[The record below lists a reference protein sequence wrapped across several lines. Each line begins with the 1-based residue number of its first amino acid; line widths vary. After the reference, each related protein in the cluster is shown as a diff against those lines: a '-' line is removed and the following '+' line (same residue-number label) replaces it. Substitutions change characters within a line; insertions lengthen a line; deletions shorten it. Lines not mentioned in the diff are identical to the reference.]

1 MYNHFLA
8 DRKERYE
15 QNGESTGFFQQSKEL
30 TTLKR
35 ELPWLREPD
44 KNALRY
50 SLRHLDA
57 AYKNFFRRVKLG
69 DKPGYP
75 QFKRKR
81 DSHRSY
87 QTCCDKNGV
96 RIGAGFVRLPKLGN
110 VKCRVSKEVR
120 GRILNA
126 TVSQNPSGKYFVSI
140 CCTDVGFEPLPSTGK
155 EIGIDLGIKSFA
167 VTSDGVEFPN
177 HKYLAQSEKK
187 LVKAQRQL
195 SRKAKG
201 SKNREKAR
209 IKVARVH
216 ERISNQ
222 RKDMLQKLSTQ
233 LIREN
238 DMICIEDLAPSN
250 MVKNHH
256 LAKSI
261 ADASWGEF
269 RRELEYKAVWYGR
282 QVVVIDRF
290 FPSSQLCSE
299 CGAQWTGTKDLN
311 VRRWVCPECG
321 TVHDRDTNAAKNIL
335 MEGLRQ
341 VA

>member
-15 QNGESTGFFQQSKEL
+15 QNGASTGFFQQNKDL

-44 KNALRY
+44 KNALQN
-50 SLRHLDA
+50 SLRNLDT
-57 AYKNFFRRVKLG
+57 AYKNFFRRVKAG

-96 RIGAGFVRLPKLGN
+96 RIGTGFVRLPKLGN

-120 GRILNA
+120 GRILSA
-126 TVSQNPSGKYFVSI
+126 TVSQNPSGKYFVSV

-167 VTSDGVEFPN
+167 VTSEGVEFPN

-238 DMICIEDLAPSN
+238 DVICIENLSPSN

-335 MEGLRQ
+335 VGRK
-341 VA
+341 